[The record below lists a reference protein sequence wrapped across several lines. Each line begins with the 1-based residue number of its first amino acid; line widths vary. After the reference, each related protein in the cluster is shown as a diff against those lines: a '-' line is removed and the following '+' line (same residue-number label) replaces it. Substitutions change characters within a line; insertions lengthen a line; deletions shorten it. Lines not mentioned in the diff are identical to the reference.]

1 MTSIRSNAAA
11 DLSGAEPCRSS
22 LCPDM
27 LHAILAGASF
37 TLNHD
42 VVLSCTM
49 CTDRRDFL
57 RLSAGVAGATLLGR
71 SLAYADTESLEP
83 TPQVTQPEAI
93 RRLRRMTDKVVPI
106 TLDERKARIEKAQKL
121 MRDQRIDAMYLE
133 PASSMFYYTGMR
145 WGTSERMFALVIP
158 ARGELAWICPKF
170 EEERARE
177 LIQMGNDVR
186 TWEEDESPYQR
197 VAEVFRDRG
206 IRTGTIGIEERVRFF
221 LYDGIRLAAPALKF
235 VSATPITA
243 GGRMYKSPAEI
254 SLLQIANDITLVAYK
269 ATRDS
274 MTEGMTQGE
283 FAGNCAAA
291 FRALGT
297 SGGIFVSFGKYTA
310 FPHGSSTPQRLQQ
323 GDVVLMDGG
332 CSVEGYQSDI
342 TRTFVF
348 GKPTDRQRQIWNL
361 ERKAQ
366 DAAFAAAK
374 VGAPC
379 ESVDAAARKV
389 ITDAGFGPDYKV
401 PGLPHRTGH
410 GIGLDGHEWTN
421 FVRGN
426 KTPIQ
431 PGMCFSDEPTIV
443 MYGEFG
449 VRLEDCLHIGSDGPH
464 FFTEQSPAIDQPFP
478 KASS

>member
-1 MTSIRSNAAA
+1 
-11 DLSGAEPCRSS
+11 
-22 LCPDM
+22 
-27 LHAILAGASF
+27 
-37 TLNHD
+37 
-42 VVLSCTM
+42 M

-71 SLAYADTESLEP
+71 SLAYADTESAEP
-83 TPQVTQPEAI
+83 TPQAQPEAI
-93 RRLRRMTDKVVPI
+93 RRLRPMTNNVVPI
-106 TLDERKARIEKAQKL
+106 TLDERKTRIEKARKL
-121 MRDQRIDAMYLE
+121 MRDQHIDAMYLE
-133 PASSMFYYTGMR
+133 PGSSMFYYTGMR

-158 ARGELAWICPKF
+158 ARGDLAWICPKF

-254 SLLQIANDITLVAYK
+254 ALMQIANDMTIVAYK

-283 FAGNCAAA
+283 FAANCAAA

-348 GKPTDRQRQIWNL
+348 GKPTDRQRQIWDL
-361 ERKAQ
+361 EKKAQ

-374 VGAPC
+374 VGASC
-379 ESVDAAARKV
+379 EVVDAAARKV

-443 MYGEFG
+443 IYGEFG
-449 VRLEDCLHIGSDGPH
+449 IRLEDCLYINENGPK
-464 FFTEQSPAIDQPFP
+464 FFTKQSASIDDPF
-478 KASS
+478 

>member
-1 MTSIRSNAAA
+1 
-11 DLSGAEPCRSS
+11 
-22 LCPDM
+22 
-27 LHAILAGASF
+27 
-37 TLNHD
+37 
-42 VVLSCTM
+42 M

-57 RLSAGVAGATLLGR
+57 RLSAGVAGAMLLGH
-71 SLAYADTESLEP
+71 SIVNADEEPVPSSNLPEPIRQLRKMTDDVGPISLE
-83 TPQVTQPEAI
+83 
-93 RRLRRMTDKVVPI
+93 
-106 TLDERKARIEKAQKL
+106 ERKSRIEKARRL
-121 MRDQRIDAMYLE
+121 MTANRIDAIYIE
-133 PASSMFYYTGMR
+133 PGPSMFYFTGMR
-145 WGTSERMFALVIP
+145 WGTSERMFAMVIP
-158 ARGELAWICPKF
+158 ARGEIAWVCPKF

-177 LIQMGNDVR
+177 LIKMGNDIR
-186 TWEEDESPYQR
+186 TWEEDQSPYNR
-197 VAEVFRDRG
+197 VADIFRDRG

-221 LYDGIRLAAPALKF
+221 LFDGIRKSAPALQF

-243 GGRMYKSPAEI
+243 GCRMFKSPAE
-254 SLLQIANDITLVAYK
+254 LALMQRANDITIAAYK

-274 MTEGMTQGE
+274 MRPGMTQDQ

-291 FRALGT
+291 FRALGV

-310 FPHGSSTPQRLQQ
+310 FPHGSSTPQNLAE

-348 GKPTDRQRQIWNL
+348 GKPTQRQRDIWDL

-366 DAAFAAAK
+366 DAGFAAAR

-379 ESVDAAARKV
+379 EAVDAAARKV

-431 PGMCFSDEPTIV
+431 PGMCFSDEPTVVI
-443 MYGEFG
+443 YGEFG
-449 VRLEDCLHIGSDGPH
+449 IRLEDCLYITEDGPR
-464 FFTEQSPAIDQPFP
+464 FFTKQSPSIEEPFG
-478 KASS
+478 